1 MARWRGIIGFISD
14 GQVETR
20 PGIWE
25 DVITERSYKGDILGR
40 SHKWLESSDKVN
52 ADITI
57 DNQISIIA
65 DPFAYQNIHLMKYV
79 EFGGVK
85 WKVESV
91 DISQRPRMV
100 LSLGGVYNVKQDTT
114 A

>member
-1 MARWRGIIGFISD
+1 MARWRGIIGYISD
-14 GQVETR
+14 EQVETK

-25 DVITERSYKGDILGR
+25 YSITERPYKGDILRR
-40 SHKWLESSDKVN
+40 SHRWSETSDKVN

-65 DPFAYQNIHLMKYV
+65 DPFAYQNFHLMKYV

-91 DISQRPRMV
+91 DISQRPRII
-100 LSLGGVYNVKQDTT
+100 LNIGGVYNGKQ